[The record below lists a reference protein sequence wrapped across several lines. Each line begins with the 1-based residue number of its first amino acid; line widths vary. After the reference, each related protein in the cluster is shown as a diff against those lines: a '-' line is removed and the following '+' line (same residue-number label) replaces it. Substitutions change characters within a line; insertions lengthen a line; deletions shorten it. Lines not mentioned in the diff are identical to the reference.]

1 MKVGSMYEDL
11 AARTLQDQNRIYDQT
26 RQAPLAA
33 VEWLNAIGRG
43 AGSLGA
49 TSTNDVS
56 QPTPNPFLQVASSL
70 AGPIGTALL
79 GASDIRLKT
88 DIEQIG
94 NLTPDIPL
102 YKFRYVWGGPEY
114 TGVMAQDVIKTR
126 PDAVHMMDTG
136 YYAVDYNAIGTAM
149 QRVGS

>member
-33 VEWLNAIGRG
+33 VEWLNAIAGG
-43 AGSLGA
+43 AGSLGGSGSNA
-49 TSTNDVS
+49 VS
-56 QPTPNPFLQVASSL
+56 QPTPNPFLQMLSGL
-70 AGPIGTALL
+70 AGPL
-79 GASDIRLKT
+79 GSLFSDIRLKT
-88 DIEQIG
+88 DVEQIG

-136 YYAVDYNAIGTAM
+136 YYAVDYNAIGATM
-149 QRVGS
+149 QRVGP